1 MAKELPYFKFFC
13 SEWTDGDITLED
25 LKTQGLFVNI
35 CSYYWSRECQVSLEI
50 LQKRF
55 RNNTKQLQN
64 LLKAKIIKEDD
75 ENVFINFLDKQW
87 LEREK
92 IKHRNQQNGKAGG
105 RPKKTQSVS
114 NNNPVV
120 TNIEKRREEERREV
134 INYLNKLTDKKFRSD
149 KGLLARLNDGYTV
162 EDCKRVINIK
172 VAEWTGTEQA
182 IYLRPETLF
191 GNKFDGY
198 LNQEL
203 KKTYKDFDHIE
214 SIGVYAD
221 REKQIVYDANGT
233 VSNKYAFFDGQVSTI

>member
-35 CSYYWSRECQVSLEI
+35 CSYYWSRECQVSHHN

-64 LLKAKIIKEDD
+64 LLKAKIIKEEG
-75 ENVFINFLDKQW
+75 ENVLISFLDKQW
-87 LEREK
+87 SDREK

-105 RPKKTQSVS
+105 RPKITQSVS
-114 NNNPVV
+114 KNNPVV

-134 INYLNKLTDKKFRSD
+134 INYLNKLTGKKFRSD
-149 KGLLARLNDGYTV
+149 KGLLARLNEGYSV
-162 EDCKRVINIK
+162 DDCKRVINIK

-182 IYLRPETLF
+182 TYIRPETLF

-203 KKTYKDFDHIE
+203 KKTYKDLELIE
-214 SIGVYAD
+214 SISCYVD
-221 REKQIVYDANGT
+221 REKQLVFESDGSKST
-233 VSNKYAFFDGQVSTI
+233 KYAFFDGQVSLV